1 MRGRKKRGTFFVIIG
16 LLLIAAAL
24 FLFGYNLFDEYR
36 AGESADHILSAL
48 QGQIQESTAESS
60 CPAESESD
68 LAELPDYVV
77 NPDMEMPSVEIE
89 GHYYIGILDI
99 PSLGL
104 SLPVMSEWSYPN
116 LKLAPCRYSGSAY
129 NGNFTIAGH
138 NYSTHFGPVR
148 NLEAGDQVIFTDVK
162 GRSFVY
168 EVQTIETLEPT
179 DIEDMLSDEWN
190 LTLFTCTSSGQTR
203 IAIRC
208 LRAD

>member
-1 MRGRKKRGTFFVIIG
+1 MEKDGRKRILWPCLMVLG

-24 FLFGYNLFDEYR
+24 FLAAYNLWDDRR
-36 AGESADHILSAL
+36 AGAAASQILE
-48 QGQIQESTAESS
+48 QMPK
-60 CPAESESD
+60 PAMTKAPSLDPDEQVI
-68 LAELPDYVV
+68 PDYQL
-77 NPDMEMPSVEIE
+77 NPDMEMPKVKIQ
-89 GHYYIGILDI
+89 GNDYIGTLDI
-99 PSLGL
+99 PALGL
-104 SLPVMSEWSYPN
+104 SLPVMGEWSYPK
-116 LKLAPCRYSGSAY
+116 LKVAPCRYSGSAY
-129 NGNFTIAGH
+129 TGNFTIAGH

-162 GRSFVY
+162 GRSFAY
-168 EVQTIETLEPT
+168 AVQTIETLEPT